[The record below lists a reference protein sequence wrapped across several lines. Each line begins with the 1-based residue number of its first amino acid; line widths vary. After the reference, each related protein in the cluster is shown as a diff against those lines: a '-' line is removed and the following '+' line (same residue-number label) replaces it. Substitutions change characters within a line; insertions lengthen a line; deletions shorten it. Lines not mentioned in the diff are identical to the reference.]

1 MTRHLRLIGTVL
13 LLLAC
18 VAALAILASTDAGG
32 IPGLRGALL
41 LVNRVQRSLYG
52 ELAAAVDGL
61 KSGAS
66 AWPLFALLGISFLYG
81 VFHAIGPGHGKIV
94 ISSYLVAKGSRFRR
108 GLALSFA
115 AALVQ
120 AASAILLVGLLAMA
134 LKLSRFEINNQSIL
148 LEEGSYG
155 LVMLIGLWMLVSI
168 LWGGAG
174 VGHEHH
180 GGHRHAHH
188 VDPVAPAIVGGRRG
202 RALRGGLAVV
212 LATGIRPCSGA
223 ILVLLFSLAQGMF
236 LTGVG
241 AAIVM
246 AVGTGVTISGLAVLA
261 VFSRWT
267 AIRIA
272 GENSLW
278 QARIH
283 TGLAIL
289 SSLLVI
295 GTGLL
300 FLLAT
305 ANQQSSL

>member
-1 MTRHLRLIGTVL
+1 MTRHLRLIGTL
-13 LLLAC
+13 LLLVAC
-18 VAALAILASTDAGG
+18 VAALAALASTGAGA
-32 IPGLRGALL
+32 IPELRGALL

-52 ELAAAVDGL
+52 ELAAAVNGL
-61 KSGAS
+61 KRGTTV
-66 AWPLFALLGISFLYG
+66 WPLFALLGVSFLYG
-81 VFHAIGPGHGKIV
+81 VFHAVGPGHGKVV
-94 ISSYLVAKGSRFRR
+94 ISSYLVAKGSQFRR

-120 AASAILLVGLLAMA
+120 AASAVLLVGLLAMV
-134 LKLSRFEINNQSIL
+134 LKLTRLEINNQSIL

-168 LWGGAG
+168 LWGAAG
-174 VGHEHH
+174 FGHGHH

-188 VDPVAPAIVGGRRG
+188 VDPIAPATVGGRRG
-202 RALRGGLAVV
+202 RALRGALAVV
-212 LATGIRPCSGA
+212 LATGMRPCSGA

-241 AAIVM
+241 AAVVM
-246 AVGTGVTISGLAVLA
+246 AIGTGVTISGLAVLA
-261 VFSRWT
+261 VFSRRT

-283 TGLAIL
+283 TGLAIV

>member
-13 LLLAC
+13 LLVAC
-18 VAALAILASTDAGG
+18 VAALAALASTDAGR
-32 IPGLRGALL
+32 IPELRETFL

-61 KSGAS
+61 KRGAS
-66 AWPLFALLGISFLYG
+66 AWPLVALLGISFLYG
-81 VFHAIGPGHGKIV
+81 VFHAVGPGHGKVV
-94 ISSYLVAKGSRFRR
+94 ISSYLVARGSRFRR

-120 AASAILLVGLLAMA
+120 AASAILLVGLLAMV
-134 LKLSRFEINNQSIL
+134 LKLTRFEINNQSIL

-155 LVMLIGLWMLVSI
+155 LVVLIGLWMLVSI

-174 VGHEHH
+174 FGHGHD
-180 GGHRHAHH
+180 GGHGHAHH
-188 VDPVAPAIVGGRRG
+188 VGATLPPIVGGRRG
-202 RALRGGLAVV
+202 KAIRGALAVV

-241 AAIVM
+241 AAVVM
-246 AVGTGVTISGLAVLA
+246 AIGTGVTISGLAVLA
-261 VFSRWT
+261 VFSRRT

>member
-13 LLLAC
+13 LLVASVAGLA
-18 VAALAILASTDAGG
+18 ALASTDAGR
-32 IPGLRGALL
+32 IPELRETFL

-52 ELAAAVDGL
+52 ELAVAVDGL
-61 KSGAS
+61 KRGTT
-66 AWPLFALLGISFLYG
+66 AWPLVALLGVSFLYG
-81 VFHAIGPGHGKIV
+81 VFHAVGPGHGKVV

-120 AASAILLVGLLAMA
+120 AASAILLVGLLAMV
-134 LKLSRFEINNQSIL
+134 LKLTRFEINNQSIL

-174 VGHEHH
+174 FGHGHH
-180 GGHRHAHH
+180 GGHSHAHH
-188 VDPVAPAIVGGRRG
+188 VGAIAPPIAQGRRG
-202 RALRGGLAVV
+202 KALRGALAVV

-236 LTGVG
+236 LIGAG
-241 AAIVM
+241 AAVVM
-246 AVGTGVTISGLAVLA
+246 AIGTGVTISGLAVLA
-261 VFSRWT
+261 VFSRRT